1 VFLDSVLLLRRRY
14 NLSTNETWDQSFPN
28 NILKMGW
35 SGSFRR
41 REISFTKAKTRRRGD
56 DKWLWMVGTR
66 IHSFEVVENYWAMQ
80 STTLEQ
86 WGNLDTRSSLTPQF
100 PVAFPLKRL
109 RINQISSNTKPKPIS
124 NHSAM
129 IRKLERRNEPPLTF
143 PSQSTSRRRNNKTK
157 PDRGDGNSISASQ
170 VLSFSPF
177 VPRSECLR
185 KILTCFCR
193 PLHLT
198 PQEKWF
204 LARARD

>member
-1 VFLDSVLLLRRRY
+1 
-14 NLSTNETWDQSFPN
+14 
-28 NILKMGW
+28 MGW

-56 DKWLWMVGTR
+56 DKWLWMVRTQ
-66 IHSFEVVENYWAMQ
+66 IHS
-80 STTLEQ
+80 LESLKIIEQ
-86 WGNLDTRSSLTPQF
+86 CNRQLLSHVRLAKGNLDSRSSLTPQF

-109 RINQISSNTKPKPIS
+109 RINQISSNTKPKLIS